1 MGNVHT
7 LAPNPVRHAAA
18 TGPDPGQ
25 VLAKATARTAALL
38 GLTGAALARTI
49 GLSEPTVSRLL
60 RGERP
65 LQPTSKEGELA
76 ALLVRTYRALDALV
90 GNDDRKRAAWM
101 TSHNR
106 ALGGVPRELIQTVE
120 GLVAT
125 LAYLDG
131 QRAPA

>member
-7 LAPNPVRHAAA
+7 PVKPQA
-18 TGPDPGQ
+18 TPASAQPDPGQ
-25 VLAKATARTAALL
+25 VLAKATTRAAVLL
-38 GLTGAALARTI
+38 GLTGAALARCI
-49 GLSEPTVSRLL
+49 GLSEPTISRLL

-65 LQPTSKEGELA
+65 LSPASKEGELA

-101 TSHNR
+101 TSPSK
-106 ALGGVPRELIQTVE
+106 ALGGVPRDLIQTVE

>member
-1 MGNVHT
+1 MGNVHA
-7 LAPNPVRHAAA
+7 LAQRPAKAVADDQ
-18 TGPDPGQ
+18 PDPGR
-25 VLAKATARTAALL
+25 VLAKATSRSAALL

-65 LQPTSKEGELA
+65 LQPSSKEGELA

-106 ALGGVPRELIQTVE
+106 ALGGVPRDLIQTVE

-131 QRAPA
+131 HRAPA